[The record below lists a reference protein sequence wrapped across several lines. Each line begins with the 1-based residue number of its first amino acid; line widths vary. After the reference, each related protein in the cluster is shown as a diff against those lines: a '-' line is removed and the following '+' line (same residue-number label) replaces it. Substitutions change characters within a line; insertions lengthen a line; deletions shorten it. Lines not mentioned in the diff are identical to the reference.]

1 MDELIIEAPGKC
13 TLNKE
18 KTFKKPIAD
27 GLDIDDP
34 NVDLSNYIITPYY
47 NADSEAQHWGNVVTD
62 CMSRAQNIIFNGDMP
77 GIGASMGIGP
87 SWGSGH

>member
-34 NVDLSNYIITPYY
+34 NIDLSNYIITPYY
-47 NADSEAQHWGNVVTD
+47 DPDEEARYWGTVVMD
-62 CMSRAQNIIFNGDMP
+62 CMNRAQSIIFNGDMR
-77 GIGASMGIGP
+77 GSSSMGCGL

>member
-18 KTFKKPIAD
+18 KTFKKPIED

-34 NVDLSNYIITPYY
+34 NLDLSKYIITPYY
-47 NADSEAQHWGNVVTD
+47 DADDEAKEYGNIVMD
-62 CMSRAQNIIFNGDMP
+62 CMNRAQNIIFNGEME
-77 GIGASMGIGP
+77 GSSSMGIGF